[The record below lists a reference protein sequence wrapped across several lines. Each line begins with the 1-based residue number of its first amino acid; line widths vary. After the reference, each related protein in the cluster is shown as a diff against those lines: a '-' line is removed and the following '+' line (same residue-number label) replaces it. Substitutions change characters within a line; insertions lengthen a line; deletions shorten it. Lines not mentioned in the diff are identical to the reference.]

1 MSEFNENIQQPREQD
16 KVIALE
22 GQSSKMKVKPRSL
35 NNIRAEIT
43 KKVGLKDI
51 VFTWI
56 SCYAASLK
64 EKVEK

>member
-1 MSEFNENIQQPREQD
+1 
-16 KVIALE
+16 
-22 GQSSKMKVKPRSL
+22 MKVKPRSL
-35 NNIRAEIT
+35 NNIRTEIT

-51 VFTWI
+51 IFAWI